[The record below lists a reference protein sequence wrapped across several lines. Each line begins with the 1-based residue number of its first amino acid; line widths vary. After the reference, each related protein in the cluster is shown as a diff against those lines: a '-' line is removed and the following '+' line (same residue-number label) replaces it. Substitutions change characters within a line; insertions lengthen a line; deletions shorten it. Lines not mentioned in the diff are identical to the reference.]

1 MLQYGNVDCTGKYH
15 KLLTEE
21 WKYGCNDP
29 PLPPPLPMTR
39 PALRQWFYAY
49 SVTTWNLVQ
58 KTLTKGEGTSPNNA
72 YSFTKI

>member
-1 MLQYGNVDCTGKYH
+1 MLQYGNVDRTGKYH

-29 PLPPPLPMTR
+29 PPPH
-39 PALRQWFYAY
+39 
-49 SVTTWNLVQ
+49 NLEFSVQ